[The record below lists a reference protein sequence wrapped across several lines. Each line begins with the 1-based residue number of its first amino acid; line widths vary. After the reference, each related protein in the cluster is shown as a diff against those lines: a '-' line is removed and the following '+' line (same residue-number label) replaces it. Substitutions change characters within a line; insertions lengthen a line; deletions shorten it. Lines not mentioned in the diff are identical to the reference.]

1 MSLFLSELFLIDNIP
16 SILSKE
22 TIVELFKKFK
32 DGDLNAREKLIN
44 HNIKLVVNQVLTFFY
59 DSEYEKNELISI
71 GIFGL
76 IKAVDTFST
85 EFGNKFSTYAVK
97 CIRNEILQ
105 YIRKNKKQ
113 KDTCSINEPV
123 SFSDNGNVITYEDIL
138 ESNIPP
144 VDECIINQET
154 KTLLNKCLEELP
166 ENERELL
173 KLYYGFY
180 EEKYTRKE
188 LAKMYNVSNS
198 TINKRIKENLEKL
211 KCLLEDNKVKIYS
224 I

>member
-1 MSLFLSELFLIDNIP
+1 MSELFLIDNIP

-76 IKAVDTFST
+76 IKAVDTFSI

-188 LAKMYNVSNS
+188 LAKMYNVSNG